1 MKSISSLFY
10 YINLL
15 HLVEIFRK
23 FMSETAMKMEMIG
36 RLNRNLALLIPGATV
51 TLDMSTPAGQ
61 RGKFRSSFI
70 GYMPKN
76 YVLVQYP
83 DSSKLGSFSQYIAQ
97 GMGVTVRGLVE
108 GHEGAVV
115 AFVSNV
121 KQTIQIPSRIIVLEF
136 PREVSLQNLRSSM
149 RIDTYIKAKIK
160 VKDEYW
166 VAVISD
172 ISVSGCQLMINNGE
186 KLSLTDDKPVEVII
200 EDFQGLKNLK
210 LDAKICNS
218 KSQADGIML
227 GLHFEESS
235 KADVTQLMQQAVV
248 LPR

>member
-1 MKSISSLFY
+1 MQDNPIKI
-10 YINLL
+10 
-15 HLVEIFRK
+15 
-23 FMSETAMKMEMIG
+23 ETVD
-36 RLNRNLALLIPGATV
+36 RLNRNLALLHPGATV

-61 RGKFRSSFI
+61 RGKFRSNFI

-83 DSSKLGSFSQYIAQ
+83 DSSKLGNFSQYITQ
-97 GMGVTVRGLVE
+97 GMGVTVRGLIE

-149 RIDTYIKAKIK
+149 RIETYIKAKVRI
-160 VKDEYW
+160 KDEYW
-166 VAVISD
+166 ETVISD
-172 ISVSGCQLMINNGE
+172 ISVTGCQLMVSNGE
-186 KLSLTDDKPVEVII
+186 KLVLSDDKPIEVII

-210 LDAKICNS
+210 LEAEVCNNKTQS
-218 KSQADGIML
+218 DGIML
-227 GLHFEESS
+227 GVKFNDSS
-235 KADVTQLMQQAVV
+235 ILEVTKLLQQAVISTSDS
-248 LPR
+248 

>member
-1 MKSISSLFY
+1 
-10 YINLL
+10 
-15 HLVEIFRK
+15 
-23 FMSETAMKMEMIG
+23 MSETAIKMEMIG
-36 RLNRNLALLIPGATV
+36 RLNRNLALLTPGATV

-70 GYMPKN
+70 GFMPKS

-83 DSSKLGSFSQYIAQ
+83 DNAKLGSFSQHIVQ

-121 KQTIQIPSRIIVLEF
+121 KQTIQIPSRMIVLEF

-186 KLSLTDDKPVEVII
+186 KLSLTADKLVGVII
-200 EDFQGLKNLK
+200 EDFQDLKNLK
-210 LDAKICNS
+210 LVAKICNS
-218 KSQADGIML
+218 KTLADGIML
-227 GLHFEESS
+227 GLQFEESS

>member
-1 MKSISSLFY
+1 
-10 YINLL
+10 
-15 HLVEIFRK
+15 
-23 FMSETAMKMEMIG
+23 MSNSAIKMETVG
-36 RLNRNLALLIPGATV
+36 RLNRNLALLNPGATV

-61 RGKFRSSFI
+61 RGKFRSIFI

-97 GMGVTVRGLVE
+97 GMGVTVRGLIE

-149 RIDTYIKAKIK
+149 RIDTYIKAKVR

-166 VAVISD
+166 ESVISD
-172 ISVSGCQLMINNGE
+172 ISVTGCQLMINNGE
-186 KLSLTDDKPVEVII
+186 KLTLTDDKPVEIII
-200 EDFQGLKNLK
+200 EDFQSLKNLK
-210 LDAKICNS
+210 LAAEICNS
-218 KSQADGIML
+218 KTQADGVML
-227 GLHFEESS
+227 GVKFDDSS
-235 KADVTQLMQQAVV
+235 KIEVTKLLQQAVI

>member
-1 MKSISSLFY
+1 
-10 YINLL
+10 
-15 HLVEIFRK
+15 
-23 FMSETAMKMEMIG
+23 MSDNSVKMEIMG
-36 RLNRNLALLIPGATV
+36 RLNRNLALLQPGATV

-83 DSSKLGSFSQYIAQ
+83 DSSKLGNFSQYITQ
-97 GMGVTVRGLVE
+97 GMGVTVRGLIE

-115 AFVSNV
+115 AFVSNI

-136 PREVSLQNLRSSM
+136 PREVSLQNLRSSV
-149 RIDTYIKAKIK
+149 RIETYIKAKVK

-166 VAVISD
+166 DSVISD

-186 KLSLTDDKPVEVII
+186 KLTLSDDKPVEITI
-200 EDFQGLKNLK
+200 EDFQELKNLK
-210 LDAKICNS
+210 LEAEICNS
-218 KSQADGIML
+218 KVQSDGILL
-227 GLHFEESS
+227 GVKFDDSS
-235 KADVTQLMQQAVV
+235 KLQVVKLLQQAVIS
-248 LPR
+248 PN

>member
-1 MKSISSLFY
+1 MSDNAIK
-10 YINLL
+10 
-15 HLVEIFRK
+15 VE
-23 FMSETAMKMEMIG
+23 TVG
-36 RLNRNLALLIPGATV
+36 RLNRNLALLNPGAAV

-61 RGKFRSSFI
+61 RGKFRSTFI

-83 DSSKLGSFSQYIAQ
+83 DSSKLGSFSQYISQ
-97 GMGVTVRGLVE
+97 GMGVTVRGLIE

-149 RIDTYIKAKIK
+149 RIDTFIKARIK

-166 VAVISD
+166 GSVISD
-172 ISVSGCQLMINNGE
+172 ISVTGCQLMINNGE
-186 KLSLTDDKPVEVII
+186 KLTLTDDQPVEIII

-210 LDAKICNS
+210 LAAEVCNS
-218 KSQADGIML
+218 KTLVDGVML
-227 GLHFEESS
+227 GVKFDESS
-235 KADVTQLMQQAVV
+235 KIEVTKLLQQAVI

>member
-1 MKSISSLFY
+1 
-10 YINLL
+10 
-15 HLVEIFRK
+15 
-23 FMSETAMKMEMIG
+23 MSGNSMKMETIG
-36 RLNRNLALLIPGATV
+36 RLNRNLALLNPGAIV

-97 GMGVTVRGLVE
+97 GMGVTVRGLIE

-149 RIDTYIKAKIK
+149 RIDT
-160 VKDEYW
+160 
-166 VAVISD
+166 
-172 ISVSGCQLMINNGE
+172 
-186 KLSLTDDKPVEVII
+186 
-200 EDFQGLKNLK
+200 
-210 LDAKICNS
+210 
-218 KSQADGIML
+218 
-227 GLHFEESS
+227 
-235 KADVTQLMQQAVV
+235 
-248 LPR
+248 

>member
-1 MKSISSLFY
+1 MQDKPIK
-10 YINLL
+10 I
-15 HLVEIFRK
+15 
-23 FMSETAMKMEMIG
+23 ETKD
-36 RLNRNLALLIPGATV
+36 RLNRNLALLHPGATV

-61 RGKFRSSFI
+61 RGKFRSNFI

-83 DSSKLGSFSQYIAQ
+83 DSTKLGNFSQYITQ
-97 GMGVTVRGLVE
+97 GMGVTVRGLIE

-149 RIDTYIKAKIK
+149 RIETYIKAKVRI
-160 VKDEYW
+160 KDEYW
-166 VAVISD
+166 STVISD
-172 ISVSGCQLMINNGE
+172 ISVTGCQLMINNGE
-186 KLSLTDDKPVEVII
+186 KLVLSDDKPIEVII

-210 LDAKICNS
+210 LEAEVCNNKVQS
-218 KSQADGIML
+218 DGIML
-227 GLHFEESS
+227 GVKFNDSS
-235 KADVTQLMQQAVV
+235 ILEVTKLLQQAVISTSNS
-248 LPR
+248 